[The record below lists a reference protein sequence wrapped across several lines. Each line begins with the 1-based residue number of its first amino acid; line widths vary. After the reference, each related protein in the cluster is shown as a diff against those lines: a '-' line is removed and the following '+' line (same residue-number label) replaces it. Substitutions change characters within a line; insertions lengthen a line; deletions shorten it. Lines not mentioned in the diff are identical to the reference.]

1 MIEINL
7 LPDELK
13 KKDTRFKK
21 FDLAHLDLKGLPVF
35 KIAIGV
41 IGILA
46 VVHGLLFAV
55 AAYSN
60 VNLKELA
67 KKQNELLP
75 NTKEAQILKE
85 RSQMMVR
92 KVGAINEL
100 MVKRFSW
107 AKKLDALGDSMTP
120 GIWLTEISY
129 DEREGQATVARL
141 AGLAAGRGFK
151 GRQDMAVS
159 AAGENAPMR
168 YLIMSG
174 CASSPGE
181 EGAAVVGKFIKSLKE
196 NSNFYSDIA
205 DIELGSIRSDKI
217 EDQEVMR
224 FRIICTFK

>member
-13 KKDTRFKK
+13 KRETGFKK
-21 FDLAHLDLKGLPVF
+21 FDLAHLDLKGIPVL
-35 KIAIGV
+35 KIAIGAV
-41 IGILA
+41 GVLA
-46 VVHGLLFAV
+46 VLHGLLFAL
-55 AAYSN
+55 ATYCN
-60 VNLKELA
+60 VNLKELS
-67 KKQNELLP
+67 KKQSELLP
-75 NTKEAQILKE
+75 NIKEAQVLKD

-107 AKKLDALGDSMTP
+107 AKKLDALSDSMTQ
-120 GIWLTEISY
+120 GIWLNEISY
-129 DEREGQATVARL
+129 DEREGQRPVSRM
-141 AGLAAGRGFK
+141 AGMAAGPGLK
-151 GRQDMAVS
+151 GMQNIAAS
-159 AAGENAPMR
+159 ARGENVLMR

-205 DIELGSIRSDKI
+205 DIELGSIRSDKM

>member
-13 KKDTRFKK
+13 KSEAGFKP
-21 FDLAHLDLKGLPVF
+21 FDLAHLDLKRLPVF
-35 KIAIGV
+35 KIAVGV
-41 IGILA
+41 IGILV

-55 AAYSN
+55 ATYSN

-67 KKQNELLP
+67 KKQSELLP
-75 NTKEAQILKE
+75 NMNEAQNLKE

-107 AKKLDALGDSMTP
+107 AKKLDSLGDSMTP

-129 DEREGQATVARL
+129 DESEGQRTVARL
-141 AGLAAGRGFK
+141 AGMATGQGFK
-151 GRQDMAVS
+151 GRQDI
-159 AAGENAPMR
+159 AADAGVKNVPMR

-196 NSNFYSDIA
+196 NANFYSDIA